1 MITLSNINNH
11 TLQEIFDQVVDHLLT
26 QGKKSIDKNIG
37 SGNACAYRTSSGLS
51 CAVGCL
57 ISDEEYSK
65 SFEKRNVNELRHLL
79 SESYG
84 IQINTH
90 IVDLLKKLQEIHDDF
105 DPSTWEGSLKSLA
118 FDQGLQFN
126 YKAK

>member
-26 QGKKSIDKNIG
+26 QGKRSIDKNIG
-37 SGNACAYRTSSGLS
+37 SGNGCAYRTSSGLS

-57 ISDEEYSK
+57 ISDEEYRK

-79 SESYG
+79 ILVQAHG
-84 IQINTH
+84 K
-90 IVDLLKKLQEIHDDF
+90 DR
-105 DPSTWEGSLKSLA
+105 
-118 FDQGLQFN
+118 
-126 YKAK
+126 